1 MRLLVRILA
10 LSRGRD
16 LPIVLGL
23 LITAMILS
31 PPRRSA
37 LLVCVLAALVVT
49 LAGEVLHAIRG
60 GEVVGG
66 RRSRLSSWVR
76 ATTALGISASIP
88 MILGATLA
96 AIG

>member
-1 MRLLVRILA
+1 LIV
-10 LSRGRD
+10 
-16 LPIVLGL
+16 VLGL

-37 LLVCVLAALVVT
+37 LLVCILAALVVT
-49 LAGEVLHAIRG
+49 LAGAVMHAIRG
-60 GEVVGG
+60 CEVVGG
-66 RRSRLSSWVR
+66 RHTRLSSWVR
-76 ATTALGISASIP
+76 ATTALGISASIL